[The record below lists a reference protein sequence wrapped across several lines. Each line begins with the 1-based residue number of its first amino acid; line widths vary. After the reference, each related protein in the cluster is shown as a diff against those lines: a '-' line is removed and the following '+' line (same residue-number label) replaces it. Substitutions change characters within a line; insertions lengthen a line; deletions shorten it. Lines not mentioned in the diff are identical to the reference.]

1 MSRGL
6 CKVEFYS
13 SYPVTAI
20 MSLFFI
26 AICNKATRFV
36 DTQRRWKINE
46 GINHRWLLL
55 VKRICAYLVM
65 KSTSPLLPG
74 DVGLSVEELALAARG
89 RELTYFLFVCFSL
102 RLCDVSG
109 RSRSQTAGA
118 TRRCSSDFEKSMPR
132 SHHLICACVVDS
144 SAENFLEETNNGEQS
159 LIDELTRFSNCI
171 QSHRGRCR
179 CFTVENM

>member
-1 MSRGL
+1 
-6 CKVEFYS
+6 VEFYS

-26 AICNKATRFV
+26 AIYNKATRFV

-65 KSTSPLLPG
+65 KSTSPLLPA

-102 RLCDVSG
+102 RLCDVSADLVRRQQELQG
-109 RSRSQTAGA
+109 DAHLTLKNLCLEVIISSVRVWCIPPQKIFWKKPTMESRA
-118 TRRCSSDFEKSMPR
+118 
-132 SHHLICACVVDS
+132 
-144 SAENFLEETNNGEQS
+144 
-159 LIDELTRFSNCI
+159 
-171 QSHRGRCR
+171 
-179 CFTVENM
+179 